1 MYTFG
6 LITTVVPMRM
16 IKNVERQLPCGIV
29 VIDWCGFSV
38 RSSYPIPAPA
48 VLEWVLYDIVNFV
61 TAADA
66 E

>member
-1 MYTFG
+1 
-6 LITTVVPMRM
+6 MRM

-48 VLEWVLYDIVNFV
+48 VLEWFLYDIVNFV